1 MVNSAI
7 TIHVTTAKA
16 LELLTELINTWPTTG
31 QGYPEWHNAARNVLA
46 AIYGDKSRELAAF
59 ANIRHRPSRWS
70 SNTPGHVFEEH
81 HTAGRK
87 HAKAHLESLRDL
99 LEKCSVPSSD
109 SAEVSESIGDGSVF
123 IVHGQNHD
131 KLAEVKHLLG
141 QLGIECCVL
150 QDEPNAG
157 QTIIEKFESHGGS
170 SSYAIVL
177 LTADDKGGS
186 KQGDHIQDRARQ
198 NVIFEFGYFCG
209 KLGRQRTVA
218 LYEPGVEIP
227 SDLQGFVYVKL
238 DSDGAWRYKLAD
250 ELSSAGYGIDKN
262 DVH

>member
-1 MVNSAI
+1 MVNGAI
-7 TIHVTTAKA
+7 TIHISRAKA
-16 LELLTELINTWPTTG
+16 LELLSELIDTWSSSG
-31 QGYPEWHNAARNVLA
+31 QGYSEWNNQARNVLA
-46 AIYGDKSRELAAF
+46 AIYGNQSRELAVLSH
-59 ANIRHRPSRWS
+59 IRHKPSWY
-70 SNTPGHVFEEH
+70 SNTTPSSVFQEH
-81 HTAGRK
+81 HSAGRK
-87 HAKAHLESLRDL
+87 QAKAHLESLRDL
-99 LEKCSVPSSD
+99 LEKCSASSSD
-109 SAEVSESIGDGSVF
+109 FAEDCESIGDGSVF
-123 IVHGQNHD
+123 IVHGQNHG

-141 QLGIECCVL
+141 QLDIECCVL

-157 QTIIEKFESHGGS
+157 KTIIEKFEAHGGS

-177 LTADDKGGS
+177 LTADDTGGS
-186 KQGDHIQDRARQ
+186 KQSNEVRDRARQ